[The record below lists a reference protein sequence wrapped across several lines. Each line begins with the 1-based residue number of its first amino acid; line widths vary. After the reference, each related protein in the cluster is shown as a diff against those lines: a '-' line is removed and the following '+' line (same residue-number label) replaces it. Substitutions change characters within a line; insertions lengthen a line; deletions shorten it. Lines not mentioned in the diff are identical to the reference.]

1 MRYKRVITL
10 LATASLA
17 VSIPVTTL
25 AAETTS
31 QSLSEQGESNH
42 TDTQEETDTISDTE
56 SEPQIEVT
64 QSQEPTIPQ
73 LPDTLLEE
81 ETPPTSPFEIDSNG
95 VLKKY
100 TGTDSEVII
109 PDNVTRINSR
119 AFENNVSVE
128 KIVINESCTYIAN
141 MAISNCQNLKEVV
154 INSKNITFAPGSP
167 SVFGTNNLKVTGYP
181 YSEVPLYCEKFDNL
195 TFSALEQPE
204 EEKFTISSKGVLIRY
219 WGNDEVVTVPDGVKT
234 MSGNA
239 FQNNTTMKKLILPES
254 FTSLSYGSLS
264 NCTALTNIDINS
276 RETKL
281 YPNFILNPPER
292 IEVHGYAFSQPSY
305 FCKDYEY
312 LVFVPKDSVS
322 GGIKEIPASPEK
334 FMDGKEQ
341 KDLYKITVKDI
352 IHSYSQEKV
361 IERNIYVPEL
371 DKYCSPLAVNGS
383 QFTFSANEDI
393 LSKKG
398 YTLVSDETVEG
409 TVNGTDIEVT
419 FHYAYEGSTI
429 GYTQKKVS
437 TSYQSRIYCDVYV
450 ADQIV
455 RPLGKDYH
463 LSYLTANQSGESGRV
478 LGDQYKYDAQGTLLG
493 VINAGN
499 SFNLFLDKNYSKFQ
513 SVSPLDSKTIYQII
527 PSIFGKNGIDE
538 HVILD
543 TTQEDTSQKYRLA
556 YDVNENSKEETF
568 VLKKG
573 NDYTRGNLKVKLKQV
588 DGYMST
594 PVPEVEVS
602 SDGLFKVWGVEV
614 GTTDTDDFVTN
625 PVTGATVESPYGALM
640 TIKIDAVGI
649 WEDVLEDMKNKG
661 SESTPAGLYAKNN
674 GDIVYLPKELKLE
687 HKFNPNISRLTQLQ
701 AITGGDSFYVN
712 TKGDADVICIKNKKN
727 FCYYDSSTGTWSNGH
742 TPEAGELCKDSEGNV
757 YVCQYP
763 VGTAPDTWGYYKI
776 PDNLLER
783 LNKLID
789 FEGTGK

>member
-56 SEPQIEVT
+56 SEPQIEVP

-100 TGTDSEVII
+100 TGTDNEVII

-141 MAISNCQNLKEVV
+141 MAISNCQSLKEVV
-154 INSKNITFAPGSP
+154 INSKNITFATGSP

-281 YPNFILNPPER
+281 YHNFILNPPER

-393 LSKKG
+393 LSKKDCCG
-398 YTLVSDETVEG
+398 Q
-409 TVNGTDIEVT
+409 
-419 FHYAYEGSTI
+419 A
-429 GYTQKKVS
+429 
-437 TSYQSRIYCDVYV
+437 
-450 ADQIV
+450 
-455 RPLGKDYH
+455 
-463 LSYLTANQSGESGRV
+463 
-478 LGDQYKYDAQGTLLG
+478 
-493 VINAGN
+493 
-499 SFNLFLDKNYSKFQ
+499 FL
-513 SVSPLDSKTIYQII
+513 
-527 PSIFGKNGIDE
+527 
-538 HVILD
+538 
-543 TTQEDTSQKYRLA
+543 
-556 YDVNENSKEETF
+556 
-568 VLKKG
+568 
-573 NDYTRGNLKVKLKQV
+573 
-588 DGYMST
+588 
-594 PVPEVEVS
+594 
-602 SDGLFKVWGVEV
+602 
-614 GTTDTDDFVTN
+614 
-625 PVTGATVESPYGALM
+625 
-640 TIKIDAVGI
+640 
-649 WEDVLEDMKNKG
+649 
-661 SESTPAGLYAKNN
+661 
-674 GDIVYLPKELKLE
+674 
-687 HKFNPNISRLTQLQ
+687 
-701 AITGGDSFYVN
+701 
-712 TKGDADVICIKNKKN
+712 
-727 FCYYDSSTGTWSNGH
+727 
-742 TPEAGELCKDSEGNV
+742 
-757 YVCQYP
+757 
-763 VGTAPDTWGYYKI
+763 
-776 PDNLLER
+776 
-783 LNKLID
+783 
-789 FEGTGK
+789 

>member
-1 MRYKRVITL
+1 MRYKIVITM

-64 QSQEPTIPQ
+64 QSQEPIIPQ

-141 MAISNCQNLKEVV
+141 SAISNCQNLKEVV
-154 INSKNITFAPGSP
+154 INSKNITFATGSP

-254 FTSLSYGSLS
+254 FTSFYYGSLS

-281 YPNFILNPPER
+281 YYNFILNPPER

-393 LSKKG
+393 LSKKD

-450 ADQIV
+450 ADQIG

-513 SVSPLDSKTIYQII
+513 SVSPLDSKTIYQVI
-527 PSIFGKNGIDE
+527 PSIFGRNGIDE

-573 NDYTRGNLKVKLKQV
+573 NNYTRGNLKVKLKQV

>member
-1 MRYKRVITL
+1 M
-10 LATASLA
+10 
-17 VSIPVTTL
+17 
-25 AAETTS
+25 
-31 QSLSEQGESNH
+31 
-42 TDTQEETDTISDTE
+42 
-56 SEPQIEVT
+56 
-64 QSQEPTIPQ
+64 
-73 LPDTLLEE
+73 
-81 ETPPTSPFEIDSNG
+81 
-95 VLKKY
+95 
-100 TGTDSEVII
+100 
-109 PDNVTRINSR
+109 
-119 AFENNVSVE
+119 
-128 KIVINESCTYIAN
+128 
-141 MAISNCQNLKEVV
+141 
-154 INSKNITFAPGSP
+154 
-167 SVFGTNNLKVTGYP
+167 
-181 YSEVPLYCEKFDNL
+181 
-195 TFSALEQPE
+195 
-204 EEKFTISSKGVLIRY
+204 
-219 WGNDEVVTVPDGVKT
+219 
-234 MSGNA
+234 
-239 FQNNTTMKKLILPES
+239 
-254 FTSLSYGSLS
+254 
-264 NCTALTNIDINS
+264 
-276 RETKL
+276 
-281 YPNFILNPPER
+281 
-292 IEVHGYAFSQPSY
+292 
-305 FCKDYEY
+305 
-312 LVFVPKDSVS
+312 
-322 GGIKEIPASPEK
+322 
-334 FMDGKEQ
+334 
-341 KDLYKITVKDI
+341 
-352 IHSYSQEKV
+352 
-361 IERNIYVPEL
+361 
-371 DKYCSPLAVNGS
+371 
-383 QFTFSANEDI
+383 
-393 LSKKG
+393 
-398 YTLVSDETVEG
+398 
-409 TVNGTDIEVT
+409 
-419 FHYAYEGSTI
+419 
-429 GYTQKKVS
+429 
-437 TSYQSRIYCDVYV
+437 
-450 ADQIV
+450 
-455 RPLGKDYH
+455 GKDYH

-513 SVSPLDSKTIYQII
+513 SVSPLDSKTIYQVI

-573 NDYTRGNLKVKLKQV
+573 NNYTRGNLKVKLKQV

-625 PVTGATVESPYGALM
+625 PVTGAKVESPYGALM

-687 HKFNPNISRLTQLQ
+687 HEFNPNISRLTQLQ
-701 AITGGDSFYVN
+701 AITDGDSFYVN

>member
-141 MAISNCQNLKEVV
+141 SAISNCQNLKEVV
-154 INSKNITFAPGSP
+154 INSKNITFATGSP

-254 FTSLSYGSLS
+254 FTSFYYGSLS

-281 YPNFILNPPER
+281 YHNFILNPPER

-393 LSKKG
+393 LSKKD

-450 ADQIV
+450 ADQIG

-493 VINAGN
+493 VIDAGN

-513 SVSPLDSKTIYQII
+513 SVSPLDSKTIYQVI

-573 NDYTRGNLKVKLKQV
+573 NNYTRGNLKVKLKQV
-588 DGYMST
+588 DGYIST

-625 PVTGATVESPYGALM
+625 PVTGAKVESPYGALM

-687 HKFNPNISRLTQLQ
+687 HEFNPNISRLTQLQ

>member
-64 QSQEPTIPQ
+64 QSQEPIIPQ

-141 MAISNCQNLKEVV
+141 SAISNCQNLKEVV
-154 INSKNITFAPGSP
+154 INSKNITFATGSP

-254 FTSLSYGSLS
+254 FTSFYYGSLS

-281 YPNFILNPPER
+281 YHNFILNPPER

-371 DKYCSPLAVNGS
+371 NKYCSSLAVNGS

-393 LSKKG
+393 LSKKD

-419 FHYAYEGSTI
+419 FHYAYEDSTI

-450 ADQIV
+450 ADQIG

-478 LGDQYKYDAQGTLLG
+478 LGDQYTGEKSMDVKAVLTVSAPQAFTDDDHEYKITTKDGQELNGVLSEDKKSIKYTIDDISLAGSIENDA
-493 VINAGN
+493 
-499 SFNLFLDKNYSKFQ
+499 
-513 SVSPLDSKTIYQII
+513 
-527 PSIFGKNGIDE
+527 
-538 HVILD
+538 
-543 TTQEDTSQKYRLA
+543 
-556 YDVNENSKEETF
+556 
-568 VLKKG
+568 
-573 NDYTRGNLKVKLKQV
+573 
-588 DGYMST
+588 
-594 PVPEVEVS
+594 
-602 SDGLFKVWGVEV
+602 
-614 GTTDTDDFVTN
+614 DTDGSTETSHVYDYKF
-625 PVTGATVESPYGALM
+625 AM
-640 TIKIDAVGI
+640 D
-649 WEDVLEDMKNKG
+649 ED
-661 SESTPAGLYAKNN
+661 AKNN
-674 GDIVYLPKELKLE
+674 WQNVTGDVKIEVFAKQHRNTSSVGNDWTAIVE
-687 HKFNPNISRLTQLQ
+687 
-701 AITGGDSFYVN
+701 
-712 TKGDADVICIKNKKN
+712 KN
-727 FCYYDSSTGTWSNGH
+727 
-742 TPEAGELCKDSEGNV
+742 
-757 YVCQYP
+757 
-763 VGTAPDTWGYYKI
+763 
-776 PDNLLER
+776 
-783 LNKLID
+783 
-789 FEGTGK
+789 